1 MKPRLSNRKTAA
13 LTLMEVLV
21 IIAVLAVVVAVFLPE
36 FAPAKK
42 RTTKIDC
49 VNNLKQISLAFRIWS
64 VDNGDKYP
72 MEVPVTN
79 GGAME
84 FAALGNAVA
93 IFQVISNELSTPK
106 VLICPSDTKRRY
118 ATNFSGALSTNNI
131 SYFVGLDAN
140 TDSPKTFLSGDR
152 NIVIL
157 GGIMKNGVIEIT
169 TKNPVGWSSELHGGF
184 GNIAFPD
191 GTVHRTESRG
201 TSWNLR
207 DLIRKTGLATNRLA
221 IP

>member
-13 LTLMEVLV
+13 MTLIDVMVTVLILVLMAV
-21 IIAVLAVVVAVFLPE
+21 IFLP
-36 FAPAKK
+36 ALAAAKK
-42 RTTKIDC
+42 KPIKITC
-49 VNNLKQISLAFRIWS
+49 VNNLTQIGLAFRIWS
-64 VDNGDKYP
+64 VYNGGKYP
-72 MEVPVTN
+72 MEVSVTN

-84 FAALGNAVA
+84 LAALSNAAA
-93 IFQVISNELSTPK
+93 IFQVISNELYTPK

-140 TDSPKTFLSGDR
+140 TNSPKTFLSGDR

-157 GGIMKNGVIEIT
+157 GGIIKNGVIEIT